1 MKNNINS
8 LIINQKDSVA
18 VAIEELKDGDIAK
31 CKVSEEIKETKIIQ
45 NVPIYHKFAI
55 VNIKEGELVYKYGQ
69 VIGKAINDIK
79 VGQHVHSHNIV
90 SIRESIEG

>member
-1 MKNNINS
+1 MQNNINS

-18 VAIEELKDGDIAK
+18 VAIEELKEGDIAR
-31 CKVSEEIKETKIIQ
+31 CKVNEEIKENKIIQ

-55 VNIKEGELVYKYGQ
+55 VNLKEGELVYKYGQ
-69 VIGKAINDIK
+69 VIGKAIADIK

-90 SIRESIEG
+90 SIRESIE